1 MANLYPD
8 FASVGHIPSAK
19 REYPQ
24 YRVAGHEANNLG
36 EDVCYEF
43 KHGITLPS
51 ERVIQQHFVRWDP
64 TFLDMPN
71 LLLRRF
77 SQLLRYEARAGVD
90 DAVLLFFGDF
100 CEHRE
105 RQHGSGRCFADRIIA
120 DFVAEVRDALLQV
133 QRQWVIDFAAD
144 AAIFEVFHECVA
156 MSTGC
161 ADDVLIERVG
171 AFGAGNGA
179 T

>member
-1 MANLYPD
+1 MRRGTEISLVWRYRLPEKHEPHPHTENDPEQYAD
-8 FASVGHIPSAK
+8 DCCRIVASVGHIPSAK

-77 SQLLRYEARAGVD
+77 SQLLRHEARAGVD
-90 DAVLLFFGDF
+90 DAALLFFGDF

-105 RQHGSGRCFADRIIA
+105 RQHGSGRCFADRVIA
-120 DFVAEVRDALLQV
+120 DFVTQMCDALLQV
-133 QRQWVIDFAAD
+133 
-144 AAIFEVFHECVA
+144 
-156 MSTGC
+156 
-161 ADDVLIERVG
+161 
-171 AFGAGNGA
+171 
-179 T
+179 